1 MQFDLGR
8 GSLFEALGF
17 FFPNQLFWIIFW
29 KLNRSEMIE
38 ILGDAIQYI
47 V

>member
-1 MQFDLGR
+1 MQFDLDT
-8 GSLFEALGF
+8 GSLFEALVF
-17 FFPNQLFWIIFW
+17 SPNQLFWIIFW